1 VLTYSAFFIY
11 KDSRGEY
18 RWRLR
23 DNNNEII
30 AVAGES
36 YTTKY
41 GAERAVRNV
50 KGEAPGADVY
60 ESN

>member
-1 VLTYSAFFIY
+1 VNVISAFFIY

-30 AVAGES
+30 AVAGEG
-36 YTTKY
+36 YTTRY
-41 GAERAVRNV
+41 GAEQAVRNV
-50 KGEAPGADVY
+50 KGEAPRASVHNTD
-60 ESN
+60 

>member
-1 VLTYSAFFIY
+1 MTISAFFIY

-30 AVAGES
+30 AVSGEG
-36 YTTKY
+36 YTTQY
-41 GAERAVRNV
+41 GCERAVRNV
-50 KGEAPGADVY
+50 KGEVPNANVLGTD
-60 ESN
+60 